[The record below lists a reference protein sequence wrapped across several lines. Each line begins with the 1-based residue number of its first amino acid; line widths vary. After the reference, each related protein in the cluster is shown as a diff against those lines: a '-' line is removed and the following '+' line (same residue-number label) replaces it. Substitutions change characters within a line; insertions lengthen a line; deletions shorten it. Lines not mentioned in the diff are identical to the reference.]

1 MTQSIDRQFPI
12 GKFQP
17 NPNLTSAERASLIK
31 ELERYPDDVRQ
42 AIQILSMDVLD
53 SSYREGSW
61 TRRQVVHHIAD
72 AHLNFYMRVKLALT
86 ESNPTIKPFDE
97 QGWAKLANST
107 LPVEASLLQIE
118 GTVARLVALF
128 SAMDDADYA
137 KTFHHPANGHNYP
150 LSIAL
155 GIVVWHGNHH
165 LAQVKLPL

>member
-17 NPNLTSAERASLIK
+17 NPNLTEAERNALID
-31 ELERYPDDVRQ
+31 ELEQFPTTIRK
-42 AIQILSMDVLD
+42 ALSVFPSNKLD
-53 SSYREGSW
+53 ATYREGSW

-72 AHLNFYMRVKLALT
+72 AHLNFYTRVKLALT
-86 ESNPTIKPFDE
+86 ETNPIIKPFDE
-97 QGWAKLANST
+97 QGWANLADSKLA
-107 LPVEASLLQIE
+107 VEPSLLQIE

-128 SAMDDADYA
+128 RSLDDAEFA
-137 KTFHHPANGHNYP
+137 KTYHHPANGHNYP

-165 LAQVKLPL
+165 LAQVNLP